1 MAGELL
7 ELAIADDQTR
17 RRVALG
23 IYQAI
28 KESFAVDKARIT
40 DTETRRR
47 FKLCEQ
53 LVRELRADHG
63 WAFTRIVDVM
73 PTVLRCKLDGV
84 VYDPTKQRGM
94 WLG

>member
-7 ELAIADDQTR
+7 ELAIADEQTR
-17 RRVALG
+17 RRVAIGVFEAIRQSFLG
-23 IYQAI
+23 E
-28 KESFAVDKARIT
+28 KERLT

-53 LVRELRADHG
+53 LVRELRADYG
-63 WAFTRIVDVM
+63 WAFTRIVDVL
-73 PTVLRCKLDGV
+73 PTALRCKLDGV
-84 VYDPTKQRGM
+84 VWDPTKQRGM